1 MAQTV
6 NPPPILKRPQA
17 FTKDPQVNEY
27 VKQLETIIFQLWQ
40 RSGGGTDLVADAGN
54 ISNNGF
60 SSQNQY
66 LQTQIDGLP
75 EFTIGTTGFTT
86 DITFIT
92 TDKVIA

>member
-1 MAQTV
+1 MANQV
-6 NPPPILKRPQA
+6 NPPPILKRPAA
-17 FTKDPQVNEY
+17 FIKDPQVNEY

-54 ISNNGF
+54 ISTNGF
-60 SSQNQY
+60 SSQTQF

-75 EFTIGTTGFTT
+75 EFTMDTTGFTADT
-86 DITFIT
+86 TFIT